1 MEVNKIYKNIK
12 EYREKNNYSLD
23 FVAIQMEMSVK
34 LYSKIE
40 RGKVDLKLSKLDK
53 LAKVLG
59 VKKSDV
65 CKLSY

>member
-1 MEVNKIYKNIK
+1 MEANKIYKNIK

-34 LYSKIE
+34 MYSKIE

-65 CKLSY
+65 CKLSF